1 MKRSGIFGIVFVMIL
16 ILASMPAS
24 ISAKTKIEKKDDL
37 PRHTYKIDVPAADFL
52 DKDAPLLKLAGE
64 VRQDLESDLD
74 KYEILDETT
83 LKEYY
88 STLGMIARIE
98 GRDEDNIKYL
108 EMVRDLEDKE
118 AVKLTSGLFSE
129 SVTRAL
135 MKNPDKPRPLIKE
148 YYAKMIEPLPYD
160 VVGNNLK
167 QAKAMGEIFSRNFL
181 LGLINDK
188 YQPIIDEANG
198 EISKDIA
205 TTLLG
210 YGNSTRYYLP
220 YKDILVQVVSD
231 YLNQHKVT
239 KPDIWAARSV
249 SLEGRTDGKPV
260 IVCVWDSG
268 VDTTVYRD
276 ILWKNTGEIPNNG
289 KDDDNDGFVD
299 DYNGIAY
306 TLHSDKTPDLL
317 YPIGDVKDAPR
328 LQRMMKGL
336 SDLQA
341 NIESEESQEL
351 KQQLAQ
357 LKPQDARPFIEG
369 IAKYGNYA
377 HGSHVAGIAVKD
389 NPFARLMVARLTFD
403 YHLVPE
409 EPTIEQAKKDSAATD
424 EMVKYFKDH
433 GARVVNMSWGGSLS
447 DVEAALEANNAGGTP
462 EERKEL
468 ARKIFE
474 IGKTGLREA
483 MRNAPEILFV
493 TSAGNS
499 DNDVEFDEVIPS
511 SFDLPNLIVVG
522 AVDHAGDETSFTSFG
537 KVDVYANG
545 FNVESNVPGGN
556 RLKMS
561 GTSQASPNVVN
572 LAAKILAIR
581 PDLTPTQVRDL
592 IEKGSDEK
600 EVGDRTIRLINPK
613 KTMELLS
620 SL

>member
-1 MKRSGIFGIVFVMIL
+1 MKRSGLIGLVFVMVL
-16 ILASMPAS
+16 ILAAMPIS
-24 ISAKTKIEKKDDL
+24 LSAKTKIEKKDDL

-64 VRQDLESDLD
+64 VRSDLESDLD

-98 GRDEDNIKYL
+98 GRNEDNLKYL
-108 EMVRDLEDKE
+108 KKVRDLEDKE
-118 AVKLTSGLFSE
+118 AVKLTSGLFAE
-129 SVTRAL
+129 AVTRA
-135 MKNPDKPRPLIKE
+135 MMENPEQPRPLIEK
-148 YYAKMIEPLPYD
+148 YYAEMVAPLPYD

-181 LGLINDK
+181 LGLIQDK

-210 YGNSTRYYLP
+210 YGNSARYYLP
-220 YKDILVQVVSD
+220 YKDILVTVVGD
-231 YLNQHKVT
+231 YLDKHEVT

-260 IVCVWDSG
+260 VVCVWDSG
-268 VDTTVYRD
+268 VDTDVYKN
-276 ILWKNTGEIPNNG
+276 ILWKNTGEIPDNG
-289 KDDDNDGFVD
+289 KDDDGNGFVD
-299 DYNGIAY
+299 DYYGIAY
-306 TLHSDKTPDLL
+306 TLHSDKSPDLL
-317 YPIGDVKDAPR
+317 YPIGEVKDAAK

-341 NIESEESQEL
+341 NIDSDEAKEL

-357 LKPQDARPFIEG
+357 LKPQDTRPFIEG

-377 HGSHVAGIAVKD
+377 HGTHVAGIAVKD

-409 EPTIEQAKKDSAATD
+409 KPTVEQAKKDSAATD
-424 EMVKYFKDH
+424 EMVKYFRDNK
-433 GARVVNMSWGGSLS
+433 ARVVNMSWGGTLS
-447 DVEAALEANNAGGTP
+447 DVEKALEANNAGGTP

-483 MRNAPEILFV
+483 MRNSPNILFV

-499 DNDVEFDEVIPS
+499 DNDVQFDEVIPS

-561 GTSQASPNVVN
+561 GTSQASPQVVN
-572 LAAKILAIR
+572 LAAKMLALE
-581 PDLTPTQVRDL
+581 PDLTPVQVKEL
-592 IEKGSDEK
+592 IEKGCDEK
-600 EVGDRTIRLINPK
+600 QAGERTIRLINPK
-613 KTMELLS
+613 KTMNLLNS
-620 SL
+620 M